1 MKILLIAT
9 DIYESS
15 PNGGSKFYKSLIE
28 NNQQHQFYY
37 RTTTLSEQ
45 GYLVIPKNVHI
56 TQATEISGFIKALLD
71 IGENQFDI
79 IDIPSWDF
87 DANSTIHKIK
97 EANITF
103 KEIFLGLHGNSSD
116 IEINSYIKT
125 VSEERIKEIQ
135 ASETAILNTAD
146 ICYSLSYETLK
157 QTKIIKNRKK
167 IVINPFSLIST
178 DINTRWNNEKPRLRY
193 RGKIV
198 LGFAGRP
205 EGTKGLDFLLKYVQK
220 FHHKGIHYSLAL
232 STSVRPSEYLYVNNF
247 LILDCEECTLVWN
260 LNQTEMNTFYKSIDY
275 LVAPSR
281 YDAFNLT
288 VLESFSR
295 KIKVLASD
303 TTGAVYS
310 IILNGKRISD
320 IYIYKHNNFKSFCRE
335 LTRMIKNKKN
345 YKIWHISI
353 FYKFFKLKS
362 IREVQIEALYE

>member
-1 MKILLIAT
+1 MASFGISSQNKKKFNNLGNVRKKKIKKKIFFFDRDGIL
-9 DIYESS
+9 
-15 PNGGSKFYKSLIE
+15 
-28 NNQQHQFYY
+28 
-37 RTTTLSEQ
+37 
-45 GYLVIPKNVHI
+45 
-56 TQATEISGFIKALLD
+56 IKAK
-71 IGENQFDI
+71 IVNNKPYSF
-79 IDIPSWDF
+79 
-87 DANSTIHKIK
+87 NTIKK
-97 EANITF
+97 ITF
-103 KEIFLGLHGNSSD
+103 SKGIKSVLSLTKKMGYINVMITNQPD
-116 IEINSYIKT
+116 IAQKKIEHTQVIKINSYIKT